1 MSNINDFVSKNK
13 TFKGKSGIIP
23 SDITGV
29 TGDRVNE
36 EGRLRYN
43 NTTNLM
49 EYYNGNDWKS
59 IDSPPIITTVALPQ
73 LQETAQTNLMLHLTH
88 KL

>member
-13 TFKGKSGIIP
+13 TFKGKEGIIP

-29 TGDRVNE
+29 TGDRVNA

-43 NTTNLM
+43 NTTKIGDKELILNTEIKNHQYINKLFQKLNL
-49 EYYNGNDWKS
+49 YNLIFLES
-59 IDSPPIITTVALPQ
+59 SFCSHQVF
-73 LQETAQTNLMLHLTH
+73 
-88 KL
+88 